1 MSFEYNEDNLVEQA
15 ASDIL
20 YNLGWK
26 VETAWHNETF
36 GLNGLL
42 GRENKSEIILSK
54 FLLPILEKLN
64 PNLPKSAYKDACL
77 KIAQRDVNK
86 KLDKINK
93 EKYELLKSG
102 VKVSFTDDKGEITKK
117 TLKVFDFDNPEN
129 NHFLAVRQFEVQ
141 GELYLRRPDIVGF
154 VNGIPLVF
162 LELMHTAFW
171 FNKYPLCNSFTTTDL
186 PAAELSRLG

>member
-1 MSFEYNEDNLVEQA
+1 MSFEYSEDNLVEKA

-20 YNLGWK
+20 FNLGWRI
-26 VETAWHNETF
+26 ETAWHNETF
-36 GLNGLL
+36 GIDGLL

-64 PNLPKSAYKDACL
+64 PNLPEAAYKDAYL
-77 KIAQRDVNK
+77 QIAQRETDK
-86 KLDKINK
+86 KLDRINK
-93 EKYELLKSG
+93 EKYALIKSG
-102 VKVSFTDDKGEITKK
+102 VKVSFTNDKGELIKK

-141 GELYLRRPDIVGF
+141 GELYLRRPDIIGF

-162 LELMHTAFW
+162 LELKAHH
-171 FNKYPLCNSFTTTDL
+171 
-186 PAAELSRLG
+186 R